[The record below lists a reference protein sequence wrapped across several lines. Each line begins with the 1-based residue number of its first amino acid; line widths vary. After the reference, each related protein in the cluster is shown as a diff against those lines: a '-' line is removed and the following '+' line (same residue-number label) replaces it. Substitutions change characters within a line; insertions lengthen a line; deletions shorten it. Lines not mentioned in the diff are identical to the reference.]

1 MRAMFKKHAS
11 IIESIAF
18 SPNGRSLVSGS
29 HDSSVRMWNLRDGSS
44 KVMPATGD
52 PNIFFSVA
60 FSPDGRHIA
69 AGDFDNTLWIWDT
82 RMHKLV
88 AKWRGH
94 THRVTCIEFTPDGQR
109 LMSGSRDQTIK
120 YWDMSSLGTV
130 SEPQRFP
137 EIRAFSGHTV
147 RFLCLL

>member
-1 MRAMFKKHAS
+1 MFEKNVS
-11 IIESIAF
+11 IIIEGIAF

-29 HDSSVRMWNLRDGSS
+29 HDSSVRIWNLRDGSS

-52 PNIFFSVA
+52 AKIFFSVA

-69 AGDFDNTLWIWDT
+69 AGDLDNMLWIWDART
-82 RMHKLV
+82 HTLV

-94 THRVTCIEFTPDGQR
+94 TDHVNCIEFTPDGKK
-109 LMSGSRDQTIK
+109 LMSGSDDRTIR
-120 YWDMSSLGTV
+120 YWDMSSLGTG